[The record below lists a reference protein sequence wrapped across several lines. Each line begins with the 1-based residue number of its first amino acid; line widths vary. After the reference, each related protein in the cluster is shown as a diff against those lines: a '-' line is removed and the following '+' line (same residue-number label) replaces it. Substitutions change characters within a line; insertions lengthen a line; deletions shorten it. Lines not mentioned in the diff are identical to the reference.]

1 MLGAGSFFLAPEWGL
16 RDQEDGVPSFG
27 LLRFPRHLMET
38 SRSFWPAFWAACV
51 LTVLVLALGH
61 FLKPTNPVSTAGK
74 MEMVGPFQPGGKV
87 RHVTP
92 DNHVLTP
99 AGIQVELL
107 GFRPNALALSPDGK
121 LLVAAGTAARLICV
135 DPGTGQILEEVSLP
149 AKDQVAPAAVSA
161 NILAP
166 DGRAKLSFTGLIF
179 SPDGTRLFLSN
190 VNGSIKENRTCD
202 QVLGDMPEGNGDPGL
217 CIFGEK
223 VTPNQHQLSR
233 DFVLLDNTYC
243 SGVLSA
249 DGHNWSCSAIT
260 TDYIERS
267 FSGWP
272 RSYPD
277 GSELANA
284 DALAWAPTGF
294 IWDHARRAG
303 HDVRIFGEFC
313 RSIVTWRDPAV
324 EVLSQ
329 SRFWKDTCIVA
340 IEDDPQNG
348 WDHISAYRTTAY
360 VVSAWTKRKQVIHT
374 QYNQTSL
381 IRTIGLILGLK
392 PMHELD
398 AIATPMSDCFSD
410 TPDFTPWRARE
421 NQVPLDEMNP
431 GPSAMVEGLLK
442 EDAQVSA
449 NLPFDRLDACPE
461 GILNG
466 ILWRSVK
473 GIAAAFPVWAEG
485 AEEDDDGGEE

>member
-1 MLGAGSFFLAPEWGL
+1 MKACFSGNLDHQAPSFCAMLGAGSFFLAPEWGL

-190 VNGSIKENRTCD
+190 VNGSIKVFSVERD
-202 QVLGDMPEGNGDPGL
+202 QKVVPSFTIPLPPAGTTGRNAEIPSGLAISGDGWLLYVALNLSNGVAEVEISSGKVLRRWETGIAPYDVALVRDRLYVSNWGGRRPAGEEATGL
-217 CIFGEK
+217 
-223 VTPNQHQLSR
+223 
-233 DFVLLDNTYC
+233 
-243 SGVLSA
+243 
-249 DGHNWSCSAIT
+249 
-260 TDYIERS
+260 
-267 FSGWP
+267 
-272 RSYPD
+272 
-277 GSELANA
+277 
-284 DALAWAPTGF
+284 
-294 IWDHARRAG
+294 AG
-303 HDVRIFGEFC
+303 QGVRI
-313 RSIVTWRDPAV
+313 
-324 EVLSQ
+324 
-329 SRFWKDTCIVA
+329 
-340 IEDDPQNG
+340 
-348 WDHISAYRTTAY
+348 
-360 VVSAWTKRKQVIHT
+360 
-374 QYNQTSL
+374 
-381 IRTIGLILGLK
+381 
-392 PMHELD
+392 
-398 AIATPMSDCFSD
+398 
-410 TPDFTPWRARE
+410 
-421 NQVPLDEMNP
+421 
-431 GPSAMVEGLLK
+431 
-442 EDAQVSA
+442 
-449 NLPFDRLDACPE
+449 
-461 GILNG
+461 
-466 ILWRSVK
+466 
-473 GIAAAFPVWAEG
+473 
-485 AEEDDDGGEE
+485 

>member
-99 AGIQVELL
+99 AGIQVELP

-190 VNGSIKENRTCD
+190 VNGSIKVFSVERD
-202 QVLGDMPEGNGDPGL
+202 QKVVPSFTIPLPPAGTTGRNAEIPSGL
-217 CIFGEK
+217 AI
-223 VTPNQHQLSR
+223 
-233 DFVLLDNTYC
+233 
-243 SGVLSA
+243 SG
-249 DGHNWSCSAIT
+249 
-260 TDYIERS
+260 
-267 FSGWP
+267 
-272 RSYPD
+272 
-277 GSELANA
+277 ELA
-284 DALAWAPTGF
+284 AL
-294 IWDHARRAG
+294 
-303 HDVRIFGEFC
+303 C
-313 RSIVTWRDPAV
+313 
-324 EVLSQ
+324 
-329 SRFWKDTCIVA
+329 
-340 IEDDPQNG
+340 
-348 WDHISAYRTTAY
+348 
-360 VVSAWTKRKQVIHT
+360 
-374 QYNQTSL
+374 
-381 IRTIGLILGLK
+381 
-392 PMHELD
+392 
-398 AIATPMSDCFSD
+398 
-410 TPDFTPWRARE
+410 
-421 NQVPLDEMNP
+421 
-431 GPSAMVEGLLK
+431 
-442 EDAQVSA
+442 
-449 NLPFDRLDACPE
+449 
-461 GILNG
+461 
-466 ILWRSVK
+466 
-473 GIAAAFPVWAEG
+473 G
-485 AEEDDDGGEE
+485 AEFIQWGGGSGN